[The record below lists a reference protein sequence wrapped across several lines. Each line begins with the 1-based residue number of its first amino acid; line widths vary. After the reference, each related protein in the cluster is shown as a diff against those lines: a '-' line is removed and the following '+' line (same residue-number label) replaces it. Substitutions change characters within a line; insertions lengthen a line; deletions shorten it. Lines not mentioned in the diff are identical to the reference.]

1 MIDSRSHSLAVP
13 LPDTEREDYVPFR
26 ILCLGNDLLADDAL
40 GIVAA
45 DLLRTR
51 LGDDCEVVATTETG
65 FRLLDYLL
73 HARRMIVVDTVMT
86 GQAPPGTVYIVEED
100 DLRDTPGGSPHYVG
114 LFEAL
119 AAGRML
125 QQPVPDEM
133 VIVVVEGGDCRT
145 VGGDMGA
152 AVQDALPRVVDLIE
166 RIVQSTTADGFN
178 LEGLGTQPE
187 G

>member
-1 MIDSRSHSLAVP
+1 MIDSHWASLSVP
-13 LPDTEREDYVPFR
+13 LPDTERDDSAPFR

-40 GIVAA
+40 GIVVA

-86 GQAPPGTVYIVEED
+86 GQAPPGTMYIVEED

-119 AAGRML
+119 AVGRML

-152 AVQDALPRVVDLIE
+152 AVKDAVPRVVDLIE

-178 LEGLGTQPE
+178 LEGLGTQP
-187 G
+187 